1 MEEKIHFDDIISAFG
16 GIKQANFKDKG
27 KYACRISRLVF
38 EELGKAGVDSWYLR
52 EEGERD
58 LICMKLEKMPLQF
71 IVRNRMVGTLAHL
84 VCQEEGFRIPNVIHE
99 LRYLNKDLCNPMIN
113 DDYAVALGLAS
124 YDELGQMR
132 EIADKSNAALKHFFH
147 KAGIELV
154 DFKLE
159 FGKTAEGRI
168 LVACC
173 ISPDNC
179 RLWDEESGRILDKDR
194 FRQDL
199 SDVCASYREVM
210 ERL

>member
-1 MEEKIHFDDIISAFG
+1 MERIHFDDVISAFG

-27 KYACRISRLVF
+27 IYACKISRLVF
-38 EELGKAGVDSWYLR
+38 EELRSAGVESWYIK

-58 LICMKLEKMPLQF
+58 LICRKIEKIPLQF

-84 VCQEEGFRIPNVIHE
+84 VCPEEGFRITNVIHE
-99 LRYLNKDLCNPMIN
+99 LRYLNHELCNPMIN

-124 YDELGQMR
+124 YEELGQMR
-132 EIADKSNAALKHFFH
+132 EIADKSNDTLKNFFH

-159 FGKTAEGRI
+159 FGRTEEGKI

-173 ISPDNC
+173 ISPDNS

-194 FRQDL
+194 FRLDL

>member
-1 MEEKIHFDDIISAFG
+1 MERIHFDDVISAFG

-27 KYACRISRLVF
+27 IYACKISRLVF
-38 EELGKAGVDSWYLR
+38 EELRSAGVESWYIK

-58 LICMKLEKMPLQF
+58 LICRKIEKIPLQF

-84 VCQEEGFRIPNVIHE
+84 VCSEEGFRITNVIHE
-99 LRYLNKDLCNPMIN
+99 LRYLNHELCNPMIN

-124 YDELGQMR
+124 YEELGRMR
-132 EIADKSNAALKHFFH
+132 EIADKSNDTLKNFFH

-159 FGKTAEGRI
+159 FGRTEEGKI

-173 ISPDNC
+173 ISPDNS

-194 FRQDL
+194 FRLDL

>member
-1 MEEKIHFDDIISAFG
+1 MERIHFDDVISAFG

-27 KYACRISRLVF
+27 IYACKISRLVF
-38 EELGKAGVDSWYLR
+38 EELRSAGVESWYIK

-58 LICMKLEKMPLQF
+58 LICRKIEKIPLQF
-71 IVRNRMVGTLAHL
+71 LVRNRMVGTLAHL
-84 VCQEEGFRIPNVIHE
+84 VCPEEGFRITNVIHE
-99 LRYLNKDLCNPMIN
+99 LRYLNHELCNPMIN

-124 YDELGQMR
+124 YEELGQMR
-132 EIADKSNAALKHFFH
+132 EIADKSNDTLKNFFH

-159 FGKTAEGRI
+159 FGRTEEGKI

-173 ISPDNC
+173 ISPDNS

-194 FRQDL
+194 FRLDL

>member
-1 MEEKIHFDDIISAFG
+1 MERIHFDDVISAFG

-27 KYACRISRLVF
+27 IYACKISRLVF
-38 EELGKAGVDSWYLR
+38 EELRSAGVESWYIK

-58 LICMKLEKMPLQF
+58 LICRKIEKIPLQF

-84 VCQEEGFRIPNVIHE
+84 VCPEEGFRITNVIHE
-99 LRYLNKDLCNPMIN
+99 LRYLNHELCNPMIN

-124 YDELGQMR
+124 YEELGQMR
-132 EIADKSNAALKHFFH
+132 EIADKSNDTLKNFFH

-159 FGKTAEGRI
+159 FGRTEEGKI

-173 ISPDNC
+173 ISPDNS

-194 FRQDL
+194 FRLDL
-199 SDVCASYREVM
+199 SDVCTSYREVM